1 MVSLSDRCV
10 WMYALTSNRLWDTG
24 QPEPE
29 KRFIRFRYLG
39 AEQIQ
44 QFHRLENTVAF
55 LLLLGQIA
63 NRFKK

>member
-29 KRFIRFRYLG
+29 REPFDSDTSVQSRYSSSTDLKT
-39 AEQIQ
+39 Q
-44 QFHRLENTVAF
+44 
-55 LLLLGQIA
+55 
-63 NRFKK
+63 